1 MSSDKGKPVKP
12 EEKPEEKPVELDK
25 VGKIDPKTN
34 TLVSTKGSDVRAED
48 KLKEDIKIFKNEITR
63 LEPYVK
69 NFWLAT
75 IANYKSLHD
84 DEGFA
89 IKGMV
94 DSIQRRTW
102 WGDITD
108 YRTFMNLPQVMIK
121 LRKKDK
127 IQEQSL
133 TQYGGKGI
141 IVPGAIAA
149 GVAGAV
155 KYKNAAAAAASS
167 ALIF

>member
-75 IANYKSLHD
+75 IANYTSLHT
-84 DEGFA
+84 GGYA
-89 IKGMV
+89 IKG
-94 DSIQRRTW
+94 
-102 WGDITD
+102 G
-108 YRTFMNLPQVMIK
+108 
-121 LRKKDK
+121 KDK
-127 IQEQSL
+127 IDIISSMRFSKRIRTRKVEQKQSL

-141 IVPGAIAA
+141 PFGSGMWTVI
-149 GVAGAV
+149 
-155 KYKNAAAAAASS
+155 K
-167 ALIF
+167 IFIK